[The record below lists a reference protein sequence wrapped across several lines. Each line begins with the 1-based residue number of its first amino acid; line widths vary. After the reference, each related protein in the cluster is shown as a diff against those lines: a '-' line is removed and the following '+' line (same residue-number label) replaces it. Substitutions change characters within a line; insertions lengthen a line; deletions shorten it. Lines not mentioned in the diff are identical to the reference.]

1 MIKLK
6 LTCCLV
12 LAAFWL
18 GCATT
23 STPATV
29 QRPKPAKVAPKKKA
43 AANKKA
49 ATSTSTGPGVAISSS
64 QRCMEVQS
72 IIHQASTE
80 VNLEPALMVG
90 IVRTESNF
98 RNDVTSKAGAKGLS
112 QVMPATAKAKKCG
125 DLNDPYE
132 NVLCGAR
139 VLKAFID
146 YYKGDLLLGL
156 SGYNAGHGMP
166 GKAKRT
172 SELPANTGYIEK
184 VLWAR
189 ARYLSRGCDF

>member
-1 MIKLK
+1 
-6 LTCCLV
+6 
-12 LAAFWL
+12 
-18 GCATT
+18 
-23 STPATV
+23 
-29 QRPKPAKVAPKKKA
+29 
-43 AANKKA
+43 
-49 ATSTSTGPGVAISSS
+49 
-64 QRCMEVQS
+64 
-72 IIHQASTE
+72 
-80 VNLEPALMVG
+80 MVG

-189 ARYLSRGCDF
+189 ARYLSMNVHVSNRISRPDDVTKRQSGWLREILGPEGCPRTCFKTVTKRQNAKKNERSGAIAY